1 MSGSE
6 KGDWLT
12 PPWVLDCVGRVDRI
26 DLDPCASSEK
36 KWQFAARNYTLKDDG
51 LALPWF
57 GGYDGLVFVNP
68 PYSEGIVKRWA
79 VKAVEEVKRDNEIVL
94 LLPAYLE
101 RHWWTKVLYPAFD
114 SCCYLGRRVVFID
127 PDTGEPGGSSGWFPS
142 VVVYLGD
149 RAKVFEKA
157 FAGQG
162 FFIRPVGR

>member
-12 PPWVLDCVGRVDRI
+12 PPWVLDCVRKVDKI
-26 DLDPCASSEK
+26 ELDPCASSVK
-36 KWQFAARNYTLKDDG
+36 KYHLAARNLTIEDDG
-51 LALPWF
+51 LAHTWF
-57 GGYDGLVFVNP
+57 CGYEGLVFVNP
-68 PYSEGIVKRWA
+68 PYSEGQVMKWA
-79 VKAVEEVKRDNEIVL
+79 LKATEEAPKDVEIVM

-101 RHWWTKVLYPAFD
+101 RQWWTKVLYPAFD
-114 SCCYLGRRVVFID
+114 TCCYLNRRVVFVD
-127 PDTGEPGGSSGWFPS
+127 PETGKPGRNTGWFPS